1 MPGQFKAEFSEIDSL
16 IKTAQWRKAQ
26 KALVDLKRKKLPR
39 EILVD
44 FAALCRRANYPGL
57 GISALHPIIYSNS
70 KKLDATVTAAEK
82 VEYAYCLIRVG
93 ANQEARH
100 LLSDPLLQ
108 GSAEIVAILATLHVK
123 DWNYPAAIPL
133 FCRFLQ
139 VPEISEYSRRTGQLN
154 LASCL
159 LFEGKVSEAQALTNE
174 VLASELFMG
183 HAVFAGT
190 ALRLAGTVAFELGEY
205 ENAIALFEKAYDK
218 FPEINLV
225 DRFLTRKWMGITRY
239 VLSDG
244 DKPSKDQIQ
253 ALYRE
258 AAAWK
263 NWESIRDLDFYI
275 ACHRKDEKKLAH
287 LFYGTPYRS
296 YKKKIEERFTDLTI
310 PASYEWRLRKSQTPK
325 TKTKPKGKPKKVAMV
340 DWTQAKSK
348 PPEPIQCLLSI
359 LTSDFY
365 RPFGL
370 VELFEKL
377 FQGEFYQSEKSE
389 KSVYQLVLRAQKWL
403 KKTKTPLTVEYN
415 NDGVQLKE
423 VSPCSILVKQGEDLM
438 DQISNLLRDFQ
449 VAS

>member
-1 MPGQFKAEFSEIDSL
+1 MPDLFKQQSSEIDSL
-16 IKTAQWRKAQ
+16 IKTGQWRKAQ
-26 KALVDLKRKKLPR
+26 KALVNLKRRKLPR

-57 GISALHPIIYSNS
+57 GISVLRPVIYSNS

-108 GSAEIVAILATLHVK
+108 GSAEIVAILATLHIK

-139 VPEISEYSRRTGQLN
+139 VKELSEYSRRTGQLN

-159 LFEGKVSEAQALTNE
+159 LFEGKVSEAQTLTTE
-174 VLASELFMG
+174 VLASALFMS
-183 HAVFAGT
+183 HAIFAGT

-205 ENAIALFEKAYDK
+205 EAAVAHFEKSYEQ
-218 FPEINLV
+218 FPESNLV
-225 DRFLTRKWMGITRY
+225 DRFLTRKWMGITHF
-239 VLSDG
+239 VLSNG
-244 DKPSKDQIQ
+244 DKPSIDEIQ
-253 ALYRE
+253 DLYRE
-258 AAAWK
+258 ATTWK
-263 NWESIRDLDFYI
+263 NWESIRDLDFHI

-296 YKKKIEERFTDLTI
+296 YKKKIEGRFTDLTI
-310 PASYEWRLRKSQTPK
+310 PENYEWRLGKSPTPQGK
-325 TKTKPKGKPKKVAMV
+325 TKAKAKPKKAPVI
-340 DWTQAKSK
+340 DWSQAKSR

-389 KSVYQLVLRAQKWL
+389 KNVYQLVLRAQKWL

-423 VSPCSILVKQGEDLM
+423 TSPCTILVRQGGNLM
-438 DQISNLLRDFQ
+438 DQISNLLHNFQ
-449 VAS
+449 AAI